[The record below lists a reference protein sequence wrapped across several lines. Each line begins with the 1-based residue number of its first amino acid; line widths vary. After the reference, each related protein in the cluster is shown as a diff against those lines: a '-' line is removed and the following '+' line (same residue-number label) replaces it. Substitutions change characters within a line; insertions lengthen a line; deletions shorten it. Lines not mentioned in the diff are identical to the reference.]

1 AGNTD
6 STQFPSLNGFSGAP
20 SGGNHGFVT
29 KLDSGAN
36 LVYSSYLA
44 GSGTDSV
51 SDLAVDNRGRAYVLG
66 ITSSPDLL
74 TTPGALQPLYPA
86 GVTNQFFFAKVDPTL
101 VGSNSLLYLTYF
113 GGTTPTSGAVSG
125 GGIAVDTN
133 LNVYIA
139 GGTTFT
145 DMPVVN
151 AYASTLKG
159 GIDIWAAKLKAPT
172 TNTQQYSLVYET
184 YLGGTGDDVA
194 YGVAAVDG
202 TNSYITGSTTS
213 TDFTIPTGTTA
224 FQSTNGGG
232 TDAFA
237 ARFGPPVVT
246 GTTQGTVPLNYFS
259 YLGGSG
265 TDVGLGITVDS
276 SQNVRI
282 TGLTTSG
289 NTLNADP

>member
-151 AYASTLKG
+151 AYKSTLTG
-159 GIDIWAAKLKAPT
+159 GIDVWAATLKAPT
-172 TNTQQYSLVYET
+172 SNTQQYSLIYET
-184 YLGGTGDDVA
+184 YFGGTGDDVA
-194 YGVAAVDG
+194 YGVATDG
-202 TNSYITGSTTS
+202 ASSYVTGSTTS
-213 TDFTIPTGTTA
+213 SGITAPTGTTP
-224 FQSTNGGG
+224 FQSAFGGG
-232 TDAFA
+232 TDAFVA
-237 ARFGPPVVT
+237 KFGTPTVT

-265 TDVGLGITVDS
+265 TDAAYGITVDTV
-276 SQNVRI
+276 QNARI
-282 TGLTTSG
+282 
-289 NTLNADP
+289 